1 MLPGHLSPG
10 RRLYEG
16 FTATGTIVAVCWTT
30 LVQQQQ
36 SPRPANP
43 YDPARAYRCRLVLD
57 LLQSFDRRES
67 ERILVIGTTT
77 GALAADLH
85 RRFPTAEIVG
95 VEGSREGVGPARL
108 AVPSATFIQHDLL
121 REGDVDPRL
130 RGWATTAVCVEV
142 LEHVEEPRQLLRGVA
157 PYLAPGGQL
166 VVTVPGG
173 PMSGFDR
180 RFGHRRHFT
189 PKTLSH
195 LLEESG
201 FRVRHV
207 QRAGFPFS
215 NLALFR
221 FGRQR
226 SPLGWQIVAIATSD

>member
-10 RRLYEG
+10 CRLYEG
-16 FTATGTIVAVCWTT
+16 FTATGAIVAVCWTT

-36 SPRPANP
+36 SRPANP
-43 YDPARAYRCRLVLD
+43 LDPARAYRCRLILD

-67 ERILVIGTTT
+67 GRILVIGAAT

-85 RRFPTAEIVG
+85 RRIPTADIVG
-95 VEGSREGVGPARL
+95 VEGSRESVERARL
-108 AVPSATFIQHDLL
+108 AAPSATFIQRDLL
-121 REGDVDPRL
+121 REGEVDPRL
-130 RGWATTAVCVEV
+130 RGWATTAVCAEV
-142 LEHVEEPRQLLRGVA
+142 LEHVADPRQLLRGAA
-157 PYLAPGGQL
+157 PYLAPGGKL
-166 VVTVPGG
+166 VITVPGG
-173 PMSGFDR
+173 PMSAFDR
-180 RFGHRRHFT
+180 RIGQRRHFT

-201 FRVRHV
+201 FRVTHV

-221 FGRQR
+221 LDRER
-226 SPLGWQIVAIATSD
+226 SPLGWQIIATATSD

>member
-10 RRLYEG
+10 CRLYEG
-16 FTATGTIVAVCWTT
+16 FTATGAIVAVCWTT
-30 LVQQQQ
+30 PVQQQH
-36 SPRPANP
+36 SRFPNSH
-43 YDPARAYRCRLVLD
+43 DPARAYRCRLILD
-57 LLQSFDRRES
+57 LLQSFGRRES
-67 ERILVIGTTT
+67 ERILIIGSAT
-77 GALAADLH
+77 GPLAAELH
-85 RRFPTAEIVG
+85 RRFPTADIVG
-95 VEGSREGVGPARL
+95 VEGSREGVEPAHI
-108 AVPSATFIQHDLL
+108 AVPSATFIRHDLL
-121 REGDVDPRL
+121 REEEVDPRL
-130 RGWATTAVCVEV
+130 RAWATTAVCVEV

-173 PMSGFDR
+173 PMSAFDR
-180 RFGHRRHFT
+180 RIGHRRHFT

-221 FGRQR
+221 FDRDR
-226 SPLGWQIVAIATSD
+226 SPLGWQIVATATSD

>member
-1 MLPGHLSPG
+1 
-10 RRLYEG
+10 
-16 FTATGTIVAVCWTT
+16 
-30 LVQQQQ
+30 VQQQKQ
-36 SPRPANP
+36 SRFSSPH
-43 YDPARAYRCRLVLD
+43 DPARAYRCRLILD
-57 LLQSFDRRES
+57 LLQSFDPWES
-67 ERILVIGTTT
+67 ERILIIGSAT
-77 GALAADLH
+77 GSLAADLH
-85 RRFPTAEIVG
+85 LRFPAADIVG
-95 VEGSREGVGPARL
+95 VERSREGVELARV
-108 AVPSATFIQHDLL
+108 AAPSARFIQRDLH
-121 REGDVDPRL
+121 REEEVDPRL
-130 RGWATTAVCVEV
+130 RGWATTAVCTEV

-173 PMSGFDR
+173 PMSAFDR
-180 RFGHRRHFT
+180 RIGHRRHFT

-195 LLEESG
+195 VLEGSG

-221 FGRQR
+221 LDRER

>member
-1 MLPGHLSPG
+1 
-10 RRLYEG
+10 
-16 FTATGTIVAVCWTT
+16 VAICWTT
-30 LVQQQQ
+30 LVQQHQQ
-36 SPRPANP
+36 SRTPNP
-43 YDPARAYRCRLVLD
+43 HDPGRAYRYRLILD

-67 ERILVIGTTT
+67 ERILVIGSAT

-85 RRFPTAEIVG
+85 RGFPTADIVG
-95 VEGSREGVGPARL
+95 VEGSREGVEPAHI

-121 REGDVDPRL
+121 REEEVDPRL
-130 RGWATTAVCVEV
+130 RAWATTAVCVEV
-142 LEHVEEPRQLLRGVA
+142 LERVEQPRQLLRAVA

-173 PMSGFDR
+173 PMTAFDR
-180 RFGHRRHFT
+180 RIGHRRHFT

-221 FGRQR
+221 FDRER
-226 SPLGWQIVAIATSD
+226 SPLGWQIVATATSD